1 MTWFHGF
8 TRPETFPGIEVAA
21 PEAGKIIGN
30 MRFFSHVLEPIV
42 RQTMTNPSICCLSMN
57 CFISKYWIICN
68 PSIFG
73 EDYDCLFWGWLH
85 YIQGGFTSLQP
96 NCIQLACE
104 VCRKQS
110 QACRNECLRRGP
122 IPFASICIHLH
133 GVTQP
138 GGFKTEVEEPE
149 EPAEAI
155 FHPICFAIHS
165 GDIRRQFLWH
175 FWDVYCLW
183 FYFPFSRRPGK
194 TIPGNPASRTRAG
207 VRIGKMKA
215 GHSDMHLGLMV
226 LNKWTNPEDS
236 GRCTFCRFT
245 MIYRDLPRFMLF
257 PFW

>member
-1 MTWFHGF
+1 MNFS
-8 TRPETFPGIEVAA
+8 AA
-21 PEAGKIIGN
+21 DLY
-30 MRFFSHVLEPIV
+30 H
-42 RQTMTNPSICCLSMN
+42 
-57 CFISKYWIICN
+57 
-68 PSIFG
+68 
-73 EDYDCLFWGWLH
+73 LH
-85 YIQGGFTSLQP
+85 
-96 NCIQLACE
+96 
-104 VCRKQS
+104 
-110 QACRNECLRRGP
+110 
-122 IPFASICIHLH
+122 PFASICIHLH

-138 GGFKTEVEEPE
+138 GGFKTKVEEPE